1 MIKEIKPLVPKAYA
15 DNLHNLMTSSVFPW
29 FWNENISGQKQTSSD
44 EVDFNGFQYGLYH
57 MFYIDNT
64 QVSAYYKDIEPLLY
78 FMQDKTDIKVK
89 NIYRVRAALTTW
101 SPKDMA
107 HNAHVDMDFD
117 HKVLLYYVNDSDG
130 DTILYN
136 EVFEEY
142 EEVRKNFTVNKTFTP
157 TKGNALVFNGLTYH
171 SSSKPTKNSKRII
184 INIDFN

>member
-1 MIKEIKPLVPKAYA
+1 MIHEIKPLVPKAYA
-15 DNLHNLMTSSVFPW
+15 DNLQKLMTSATFPW
-29 FWNENISGQKQTSSD
+29 FWNENISGQEKTKS
-44 EVDFNGFQYGLYH
+44 EEIDFEGFQFGLFH
-57 MFYIDNT
+57 VFLLDGQQT
-64 QVSAYYKDIEPLLY
+64 SAYYKDIEPLLY
-78 FMQDKTDIKVK
+78 FMQDKSDIKVK
-89 NIYRVRAALTTW
+89 TIYRVRAALTTW
-101 SPKDMA
+101 SPKPVV

-142 EEVRKNFTVNKTFTP
+142 GEVPNNFTVQQTSTP
-157 TKGNALVFNGLTYH
+157 SKGNGLVFDGLTYH